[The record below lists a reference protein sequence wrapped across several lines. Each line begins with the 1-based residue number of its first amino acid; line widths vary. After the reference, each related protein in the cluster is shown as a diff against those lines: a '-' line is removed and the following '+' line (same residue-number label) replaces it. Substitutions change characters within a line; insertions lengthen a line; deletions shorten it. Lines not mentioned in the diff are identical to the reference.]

1 MNALKKQW
9 KRLLLFSTIGIA
21 GGYAYY
27 YFIGCTG
34 GSCPISGNPYVSTLW
49 GGLIG
54 ITLGWRENTE
64 PKNAE
69 SPRDGGM

>member
-9 KRLLLFSTIGIA
+9 KRLLLFSTIGVA
-21 GGYAYY
+21 G
-27 YFIGCTG
+27 GCTG
-34 GSCPISGNPYVSTLW
+34 GSCPITGNPYISTLW

-54 ITLGWRENTE
+54 ITLGWRENTD

-69 SPRDGGM
+69 LPRDGGM